1 MGIIEVIL
9 KLIQRKFDRSGN
21 KEKKKS
27 SSIMIQVIALSV
39 FPLFYSL
46 TLLPPGVTA
55 MQVVF
60 ACLAFLLIVVFAVK
74 VLQYFKI
81 M

>member
-1 MGIIEVIL
+1 MKI
-9 KLIQRKFDRSGN
+9 IQRKFDRSGN
-21 KEKKKS
+21 KEKRKS
-27 SSIMIQVIALSV
+27 SSVMIQIVVLSV
-39 FPLFYSL
+39 FPLFYTL

-60 ACLAFLLIVVFAVK
+60 ACIAFLLIVVFAVK

>member
-1 MGIIEVIL
+1 MIEVIM
-9 KLIQRKFDRSGN
+9 KIIQRKFDRSGN
-21 KEKKKS
+21 KEKRKS
-27 SSIMIQVIALSV
+27 SSVMIQIVVLSV
-39 FPLFYSL
+39 FPLFYTL

-60 ACLAFLLIVVFAVK
+60 ACIAFLLIVVFAVK

>member
-1 MGIIEVIL
+1 MIEVIM
-9 KLIQRKFDRSGN
+9 KIIQRKFDRSGN
-21 KEKKKS
+21 KEKRKS
-27 SSIMIQVIALSV
+27 SSVMIQIVVLSV
-39 FPLFYSL
+39 FPLFYTL

>member
-1 MGIIEVIL
+1 MIEVIL
-9 KLIQRKFDRSGN
+9 KIIQRKFDRSGN
-21 KEKKKS
+21 KEKRKS
-27 SSIMIQVIALSV
+27 SSVMIQIVVLSV
-39 FPLFYSL
+39 FPLFYTL

-60 ACLAFLLIVVFAVK
+60 ACIAFLLIVVFAVK

>member
-1 MGIIEVIL
+1 MIEVIL

-21 KEKKKS
+21 KEKRKS
-27 SSIMIQVIALSV
+27 SSVMIQIVVLSV
-39 FPLFYSL
+39 FPLFYTL

-60 ACLAFLLIVVFAVK
+60 ACIAFLLIVVFAVK

>member
-1 MGIIEVIL
+1 MIEVIM
-9 KLIQRKFDRSGN
+9 KIIQRKFDRSRN
-21 KEKKKS
+21 KEKRKS
-27 SSIMIQVIALSV
+27 SSVMIQIVVLSV
-39 FPLFYSL
+39 FPLFYTL

-60 ACLAFLLIVVFAVK
+60 ACIAFLLIVVFAVK